1 MENTQLSKRNN
12 LMKRFPIAITIFI
25 ITIGI
30 CVFGLFYSRN
40 KKNDFSETLENAY
53 KQAQNGQ
60 LDAAK
65 ASVEKF
71 EQDWNKSE
79 KYLMLFIHKDDL
91 NEIEFSSRAILEYIN
106 AKELPEF
113 YAETKRIMAL
123 LDHLW
128 EAEAPTFKNI
138 L

>member
-1 MENTQLSKRNN
+1 
-12 LMKRFPIAITIFI
+12 MKRLPIAVTIFI

-30 CVFGLFYSRN
+30 CVFGLLYARN

-53 KQAQNGQ
+53 TQAQNGQ
-60 LDAAK
+60 LNEAK
-65 ASVEKF
+65 ALVEKF

-106 AKELPEF
+106 SKEVACTL
-113 YAETKRIMAL
+113 YQKGM
-123 LDHLW
+123 
-128 EAEAPTFKNI
+128 
-138 L
+138 